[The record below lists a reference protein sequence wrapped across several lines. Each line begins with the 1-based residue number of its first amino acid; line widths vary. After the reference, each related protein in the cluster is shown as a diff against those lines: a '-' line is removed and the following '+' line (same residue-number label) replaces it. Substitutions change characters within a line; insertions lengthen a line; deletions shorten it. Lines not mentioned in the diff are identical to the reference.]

1 MAYITPVSG
10 GAQPVFAT
18 DVRNP
23 VAAGASTAGTPVN
36 FQGPKL
42 DFYSVTANAN
52 VATQQDVNEYVSNVI
67 QAIQQTCT
75 VAVYQVDGTQISF
88 GIYPTGAFG
97 NSAANPPTTTDS
109 ALFVA
114 AANITYA
121 GYQLDSAASVGFKLA
136 TS

>member
-23 VAAGASTAGTPVN
+23 VAAGASTAATPVN

-42 DFYSVTANAN
+42 DFYRVVANTT
-52 VATQQDVNEYVSNVI
+52 VAGQQDVNEYVSNVI
-67 QAIQQTCT
+67 QAIQQTAT
-75 VAVYQVDGTQISF
+75 VAMYQVDGTILSF
-88 GIYPTGAFG
+88 ATFPTGAFG

-109 ALFVA
+109 ALFLA

>member
-23 VAAGASTAGTPVN
+23 VAVNAATAGTPVN

-42 DFYSVTANAN
+42 DFYQVTANAN
-52 VATQQDVNEYVSNVI
+52 VALQQDVNEYVSNVI
-67 QAIQQTCT
+67 QALQQTCT

-88 GIYPTGAFG
+88 GIFPTGAFG
-97 NSAANPPTTTDS
+97 NSAANPPTTTDA
-109 ALFVA
+109 ALFKA
-114 AANITYA
+114 AANITYP
-121 GYQLDSAASVGFKLA
+121 GFQIDTCTSVGFKLA

>member
-36 FQGPKL
+36 FAGPKL
-42 DFYSVTANAN
+42 DFYSVTANTS

-75 VAVYQVDGTQISF
+75 VAVYQVDGAQISF

-97 NSAANPPTTTDS
+97 NSAANPPTETDS
-109 ALFVA
+109 ALFLA

-121 GYQLDSAASVGFKLA
+121 GYQLNSAAAVGFKLA

>member
-23 VAAGASTAGTPVN
+23 VAAGASTAATPVN

-42 DFYSVTANAN
+42 DFYQVTANVS
-52 VATQQDVNEYVSNVI
+52 VAAQQDVNEYVSNVI
-67 QAIQQTCT
+67 QALQNTCT
-75 VAVYQVDGTQISF
+75 VAMYQVDGAQISF

-97 NSAANPPTTTDS
+97 NSAANPPTETSS
-109 ALFVA
+109 ALFLA

-121 GYQLDSAASVGFKLA
+121 GYQLDSCTSVGFKLA